1 MEEKNF
7 WLLMSVVIVSLSGI
21 LLLVIGYIYFVV
33 VPRPKISTSTAV
45 ILPTFTPTGF
55 NFPTSAPENTPTPY
69 RLVIITAS
77 PTDSGSPAT
86 TETKL
91 PPSETLPPPTR
102 IATEITGQESPGD
115 FIRRY
120 YSLIND
126 RAYTTTFE
134 MLSNSFK
141 DRFHCCN
148 PNGSYQIGPYMDW
161 WNTIDRVTV
170 LSVDTERWSSDFAQV
185 TIQIRY
191 DRADGSTVNSTHSF
205 DLIPDASGDS
215 WLID

>member
-7 WLLMSVVIVSLSGI
+7 WLLMSVVIITLSGI

-33 VPRPKISTSTAV
+33 VPHPKISTSSPVNTA
-45 ILPTFTPTGF
+45 
-55 NFPTSAPENTPTPY
+55 TSTEFQLATAISENTPTPF
-69 RLVIITAS
+69 RLIIITAS
-77 PTDSGSPAT
+77 PTRSGSPV
-86 TETKL
+86 K
-91 PPSETLPPPTR
+91 SETIPSPSDTPRTPTK
-102 IATEITGQESPGD
+102 IPTEITGQESPAD

-120 YSLIND
+120 YSLINERD
-126 RAYTTTFE
+126 YETAFG

-148 PNGSYQIGPYMDW
+148 PDGSYQIEPYIDW

-170 LSVDTERWSSDFAQV
+170 LSVDTNRWSSDKAQV

-191 DRADGSTVNSTHSF
+191 NKADGSTVTSTHSF
-205 DLIPDASGDS
+205 DLVPDDSGES